1 MTSSAE
7 QRYCEC
13 GTRLAR
19 DNPGTSC
26 AACVRQARER
36 LTRPPV
42 VPAEFWDTDR
52 VRDAVQERHL
62 GHLIAAYR
70 RHPFHGGVIPQA
82 TVAAWV
88 GLTQP
93 QLSRIESGPSVR
105 DLDRLELWARTLGLP
120 THLRWFHGLLAASD
134 SHAPDID
141 PGGVRNSA
149 HAAAPPDAHERDS
162 ADMNRRD
169 ILSLLSVAAAALST
183 GQATALIDP
192 QRLDPDRLTA
202 DVTMRGDPQTVEHLA
217 ALNRGLWIHFL
228 AAPAKAELIPAVRG
242 QLERLITA
250 MRHPQP
256 VTVHQRL
263 CELTAD
269 TFQLAGEVSFDA
281 NRYAD
286 AAHCYTLAA
295 TASREAGAM
304 DLWACAMTRHAYISV
319 FEQRYEQAIPLLEL
333 AAGLASRGDTHLST
347 RHWVN
352 AVHAQALAGAGD
364 LAGCQR
370 ALEVAE
376 QVHTLSTRPHNG
388 GWLRFDGR
396 RLAEDRAGCYVRQRR
411 PDLAEPILTEVLRSN
426 PPGRRRGVALVD
438 LAIVGALR
446 RDPLQLV
453 THGTAALEIARQTR
467 SGVVIR
473 KLRSLRPYLG
483 ACPRD
488 RHVQHLAAQIAQLS
502 TTAA

>member
-7 QRYCEC
+7 YRYCGC

-26 AACVRQARER
+26 AACVRQAHDR
-36 LTRPPV
+36 LARPPV
-42 VPAEFWDTDR
+42 VPAEFWETDR

-93 QLSRIESGPSVR
+93 QLSRIESGPSIR
-105 DLDRLELWARTLGLP
+105 DLDRLELWARTLGMP
-120 THLRWFHGLLAASD
+120 THLRWFHGPFAD
-134 SHAPDID
+134 HGPDFD
-141 PGGVRNSA
+141 PGSVGNSA
-149 HAAAPPDAHERDS
+149 YAAAPPDAHEPDS

-192 QRLDPDRLTA
+192 QRLDPNRLTA
-202 DVTMRGDPQTVEHLA
+202 DLSRRGDPETVEHLA
-217 ALNRGLWIHFL
+217 ALNDGLWIDFL
-228 AAPAKAELIPAVRG
+228 AAPAKGKLFPDVRA
-242 QLERLITA
+242 QLERLTTA
-250 MRHPQP
+250 LRHPQP
-256 VTVHQRL
+256 DTVHQRL

-269 TFQLAGEVSFDA
+269 AFQLAGELSFDA
-281 NRYAD
+281 NRYAN

-319 FEQRYEQAIPLLEL
+319 FEQRYELAVPLLEL
-333 AAGLASRGDTHLST
+333 ADDLASRGDTHLST

-352 AVHAQALAGAGD
+352 AVHAQALAGVGD
-364 LAGCQR
+364 LDGCQR
-370 ALEVAE
+370 ALETAE
-376 QVHTLSTRPHNG
+376 QVHALGARPHNG
-388 GWLRFDGR
+388 GWLRFDGS

-411 PDLAEPILTEVLRSN
+411 PDLAEPILTDVLSST
-426 PPGRRRGVALVD
+426 PPGRRRGVTLVD
-438 LAIVGALR
+438 LAAVGALH

-453 THGTAALEIARQTR
+453 THGTAALDIARQTR
-467 SGVVIR
+467 SGVVVR
-473 KLRSLRPYLG
+473 KLCSLLPYL
-483 ACPRD
+483 AAYPTD
-488 RHVQHLAAQIAQLS
+488 QHVQHLAAQIAQLS
-502 TTAA
+502 TTTP